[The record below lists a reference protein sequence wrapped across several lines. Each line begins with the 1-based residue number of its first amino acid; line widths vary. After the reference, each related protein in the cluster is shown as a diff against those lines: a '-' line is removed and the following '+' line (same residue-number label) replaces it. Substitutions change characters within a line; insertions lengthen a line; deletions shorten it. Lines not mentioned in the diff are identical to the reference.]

1 MTEKPKPTLI
11 TDFKDIE
18 VFVALKRICRYL
30 VDEAW
35 DSSSDHAEYEFAIS
49 KTKEYSQDIKILAEV
64 DEDTAYGQMKLKTKD
79 GLWVSKNAGDLN
91 PWYEGELTLTKFLD
105 SIEHLVELVDST
117 TPKYMPEA
125 EFVHYYYYLR
135 YVRNKLPSIILNNDE
150 AEIGFGDLHP
160 KIQKHC
166 KSRFYDKQYSDA
178 ILAAYKVVLNEIKD
192 VANIHD
198 LDGKQLIEKAFSLS
212 TPIIKLN
219 NLVTQSDKDEQLGFM
234 MLFSGAA
241 VGIRNPK
248 AHDLV
253 VQDDKLKTLRYLVFA
268 SLLLERLDERTSP

>member
-1 MTEKPKPTLI
+1 MTEESKPTLI

-49 KTKEYSQDIKILAEV
+49 KTKEYSQDIKMLAEI
-64 DEDTAYGQMKLKTKD
+64 DEGTAYGQMKRKTRD
-79 GLWVSKNAGDLN
+79 GLWVSKNAGNLN

-150 AEIGFGDLHP
+150 VEIGFGDLHP

-166 KSRFYDKQYSDA
+166 EGRFYDKQYSDA

-198 LDGKQLIEKAFSLS
+198 LDGKQLVEKVFSLNA
-212 TPIIKLN
+212 PIIKLN
-219 NLVTQSDKDEQLGFM
+219 DLETQSDKDEQLGFM
-234 MLFSGAA
+234 MMYSGAA

-248 AHDLV
+248 AHDLI
-253 VQDDKLKTLRYLVFA
+253 VQEDKLKTLRYLIFA
-268 SLLLERLDERTSP
+268 SLLLERLDERKSP